1 MATGLYWCLVLTE
14 CLSLAVISTASF
26 TQTTPPDS
34 IPVCPGGRLVF
45 TCTANDGI
53 TIVVWRGHSSN
64 DLISLSSGGNPR
76 ILDSFTL
83 TVTPSGSPVVSYAT
97 IESVSV
103 GLNGTTI
110 SCSSDGTSTF
120 NTLTVNIAG
129 NY

>member
-14 CLSLAVISTASF
+14 CLSLVVVSAASF

-34 IPVCPGGRLVF
+34 TPVCPGDRLVF

-53 TIVVWRGHSSN
+53 DTIFWTGLAAHTSITRGNSPKALGSYT
-64 DLISLSSGGNPR
+64 I
-76 ILDSFTL
+76 
-83 TVTPSGSPVVSYAT
+83 TVTQSGSPLASNAT

-103 GLNGTTI
+103 ELNGTTI
-110 SCSSDGTSTF
+110 SCSSDGASTF
-120 NTLTVNIAG
+120 DTLTVNIAG